1 MRYCETAD
9 ELKKNPEAKYWIRKV
24 CNGNQDA
31 FDMLWGWWNFFHMF
45 DDLVDQDKTASKEI
59 ILKEFA
65 FFITNLSFN
74 KFYEDNKVSLCTL
87 LLQLINRWLDGDE
100 WEKSEDKWK
109 RGVSDVLRCG
119 DMEVYFHVAYLTGGW
134 DYMRSLKELRTYDK
148 NTGES

>member
-31 FDMLWGWWNFFHMF
+31 FDMLWGWWNFFHLF
-45 DDLVDQDKTASKEI
+45 DDLVDQDKTAPKEI

-109 RGVSDVLRCG
+109 RGD
-119 DMEVYFHVAYLTGGW
+119 
-134 DYMRSLKELRTYDK
+134 
-148 NTGES
+148 